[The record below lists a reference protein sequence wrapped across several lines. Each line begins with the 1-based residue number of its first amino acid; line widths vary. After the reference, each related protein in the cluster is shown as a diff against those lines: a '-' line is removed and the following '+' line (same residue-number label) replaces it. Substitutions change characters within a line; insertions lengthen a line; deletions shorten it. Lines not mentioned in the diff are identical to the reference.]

1 MLSLDKGSETYRLK
15 VTVVALASI
24 LAGIGALA
32 LNTAI
37 QQRPSLHWLA
47 WLPVGEVGAVLLT
60 TGLFGIVWD
69 YFDGRDREQ
78 REDERI
84 RRLLI
89 ESAPAMRD
97 AVVAGFAVSPEDLA
111 RVATPELLDHIAS
124 NALALRLGDPTF
136 AAEVYAEI
144 RDQAIRARERWTDV
158 DVKIRLSSI
167 DERSTAGAP
176 RFAVLVTWEY
186 TVIPTSTIR
195 RFACTSDRDEFHELV
210 SDMPV
215 TSTWFMTPRPGFVA
229 REKQSFELLQFSVDG
244 EDRPIRRS
252 ERKTGQTYTVSLGRD
267 AALEGTPVRIRHT
280 YRTVT
285 AKSGHRLYIAIA
297 QPAKDLSLS
306 LDYTATDIAALSVND
321 LVSSSQKPRV
331 SRLPHDASG
340 NEVTIDVPGWLLPQA
355 EVTFV
360 WTLEH
365 ELPQST
371 RTDAPEA
378 TTLAA

>member
-1 MLSLDKGSETYRLK
+1 MLLLDKGSENYRLK

-24 LAGIGALA
+24 LAGIGSLA
-32 LNTAI
+32 LNAAI
-37 QQRPSLHWLA
+37 HQRPSLHWLA
-47 WLPVGEVGAVLLT
+47 WLPAGEVGAVLLT
-60 TGLFGIVWD
+60 SGLFGIVWD

-167 DERSTAGAP
+167 DERSTKGAP

-186 TVIPTSTIR
+186 TVVPTSTVR

-215 TSTWFMTPRPGFVA
+215 TSTWFMTPRPAFVA
-229 REKQSFELLQFSVDG
+229 SEKDAFELLQFSVDG

-252 ERKTGQTYTVSLGRD
+252 ERKTGQTYAVSLGRD
-267 AALEGTPVRIRHT
+267 AALEGRAVRIRHT
-280 YRTVT
+280 YRTIT

-306 LDYTATDIAALSVND
+306 LDYTATDIAALSVTD

-340 NEVTIDVPGWLLPQA
+340 KEVSIDVPGWLLPQA

-365 ELPQST
+365 ELPRST
-371 RTDAPEA
+371 TTDAPEA